1 MDIFQLIT
9 LGLIGSLLALT
20 VHSFRPELAVCVS
33 LAVGL
38 LIFSG
43 ILSDLGNILLRLL
56 QIMEENGIRQEYI
69 LTVFKII
76 GISYLA
82 QFAGELCKDCGQNA
96 IAIKIELAGKVSIL
110 VLTLPILNAF
120 LDLVVRALSFF

>member
-43 ILSDLGNILLRLL
+43 ILSDLGNILLHLL